1 MVECRISEKFG
12 NKKPTALEGQKKRS
26 DHFERFSKTEKFR
39 TDSCLGQRFRHR
51 NKIRTTFFFMKGPDF
66 SLKQKSNCFLFSHLF
81 EDREKSKLL
90 FHMKGKKLG
99 RPMGPLFKLSW
110 NNNLI
115 PKSIFS
121 CRNPFFLSHFISL
134 SLIHIH
140 TYMQVQTTTHA
151 CTPTHPH
158 THTTHIQVHNLSLY
172 FITLWYSI
180 HLWTL

>member
-51 NKIRTTFFFMKGPDF
+51 NKIRTTFFSWKDPIFLWNKNRIVF
-66 SLKQKSNCFLFSHLF
+66 YSVIFLKIEK
-81 EDREKSKLL
+81 KSKLL